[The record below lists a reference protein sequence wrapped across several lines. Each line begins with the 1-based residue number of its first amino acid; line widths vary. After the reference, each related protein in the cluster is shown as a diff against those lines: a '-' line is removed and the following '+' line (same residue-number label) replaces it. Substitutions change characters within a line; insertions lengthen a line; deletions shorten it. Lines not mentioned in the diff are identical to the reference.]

1 MYVCI
6 VAIVSAPGESIA
18 NQRRGAYIR
27 CIAPGLSQKLD
38 SGLFL
43 LEKTAFL
50 VASSTPLGYYSIND
64 RGKGHLH
71 NRKVKI
77 MTKLVFRAFFND
89 ANGHEVELSVYSTR
103 KGFAVEFL
111 DNTACEIIAT
121 STLKDFDEAIAYANA
136 GIKANGWTRRDERIF
151 AASSV
156 SFDGGLSRV
165 LVTYNGCGFGSELR
179 ASIAWGRGGNT
190 FSVCYDVESWGYAS
204 CLVCDEYDEF
214 SEALLEHAELA
225 ACLFA

>member
-1 MYVCI
+1 M
-6 VAIVSAPGESIA
+6 
-18 NQRRGAYIR
+18 
-27 CIAPGLSQKLD
+27 
-38 SGLFL
+38 
-43 LEKTAFL
+43 EKTAFL
-50 VASSTPLGYYSIND
+50 VASSTPLGYYIDDD

-71 NRKVKI
+71 NRKAKI

-89 ANGHEVELSVYSTR
+89 ANAHEVELSVYSTR

-111 DNTACEIIAT
+111 DNIACEIIAT
-121 STLKDFDEAIAYANA
+121 RTFKDFDEAIAYANA
-136 GIKANGWTRRDERIF
+136 GIKANGWTRHDERIF

-165 LVTYNGCGFGSELR
+165 LVAYNGCGCGSELR
-179 ASIAWGRGGNT
+179 ASIAWGCNENT

>member
-1 MYVCI
+1 
-6 VAIVSAPGESIA
+6 
-18 NQRRGAYIR
+18 
-27 CIAPGLSQKLD
+27 
-38 SGLFL
+38 
-43 LEKTAFL
+43 
-50 VASSTPLGYYSIND
+50 
-64 RGKGHLH
+64 
-71 NRKVKI
+71 

-89 ANGHEVELSVYSTR
+89 ANAHEVELSVYSTR

-136 GIKANGWTRRDERIF
+136 AIKANGWTRHDERIF

-165 LVTYNGCGFGSELR
+165 LVTYNGCGCGSELR
-179 ASIAWGRGGNT
+179 ASIAWGRGGDT